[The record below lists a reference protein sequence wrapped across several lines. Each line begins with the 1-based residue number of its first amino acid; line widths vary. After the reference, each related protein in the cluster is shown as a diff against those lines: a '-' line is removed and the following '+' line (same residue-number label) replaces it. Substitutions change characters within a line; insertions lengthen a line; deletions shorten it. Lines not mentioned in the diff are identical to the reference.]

1 MIMRGETKKSP
12 YLPVTMLAVSVSCPG
27 GALPSLK
34 LELAELN
41 GAEERSLGHGD
52 GGKAR
57 QLIEGALVSQP
68 IADRLFGL

>member
-1 MIMRGETKKSP
+1 
-12 YLPVTMLAVSVSCPG
+12 MLAVSVSCPG

-41 GAEERSLGHGD
+41 GAEDRSLGHGD
-52 GGKAR
+52 GGRAR
-57 QLIEGALVSQP
+57 QLIEGALFSQP

>member
-1 MIMRGETKKSP
+1 M
-12 YLPVTMLAVSVSCPG
+12 SVSCPG